1 MTAPARR
8 QYFADASSGVEVI
21 EAVEPDD
28 RFAVLEI
35 RRRVFGEEQHVAD
48 LRVADADDSR
58 SLIAL
63 ALLHSDDPDN
73 PERWPVSTGRLTVV
87 HGVPT
92 MAQIAWVATVPEA
105 RGIGVGGA
113 VMRFLLDAADAAGI
127 IEVALAAQWP
137 AIPFYTRLGF
147 VPAGAPYD
155 VRGILHRRMTRR
167 R

>member
-8 QYFADASSGVEVI
+8 VHSADASSRVEVI
-21 EAVEPDD
+21 EAIEPDD

-63 ALLHSDDPDN
+63 ALLHSDDEDRQ
-73 PERWPVSTGRLTVV
+73 RWPVSTGRLTVV

-92 MAQIAWVATVPEA
+92 MAQIAWVATIPEA
-105 RGIGVGGA
+105 RRLGVGTA

-127 IEVALAAQWP
+127 VEVALAAQWP

-147 VPAGAPYD
+147 VLAGAPYD

>member
-1 MTAPARR
+1 TAPARK
-8 QYFADASSGVEVI
+8 APSAGTSSGIEVI
-21 EAVEPDD
+21 EAIEPDD
-28 RFAVLEI
+28 RLAVLDI

-63 ALLHSDDPDN
+63 ALLHSDPAGRQ
-73 PERWPVSTGRLTVV
+73 RWPVATGRLTVV
-87 HGVPT
+87 QGVPT

-105 RGIGVGGA
+105 RRLGVGSA
-113 VMRFLLDAADAAGI
+113 VMRFLLDAADATGI

-147 VPAGAPYD
+147 VAAGSPYD
-155 VRGILHRRMTRR
+155 VRGILHRR
-167 R
+167 

>member
-8 QYFADASSGVEVI
+8 AHFADASSGVEVI

-28 RFAVLEI
+28 RFAVLDI

-63 ALLHSDDPDN
+63 ALLHSDDGRQ
-73 PERWPVSTGRLTVV
+73 RWPVSTGRLTVV
-87 HGVPT
+87 PAVPT

-105 RGIGVGGA
+105 RRLGVGSA

-155 VRGILHRRMTRR
+155 VRGIVHRRMSRARR
-167 R
+167 

>member
-8 QYFADASSGVEVI
+8 AHPAEASSEVEVI
-21 EAVEPDD
+21 EALDPDD
-28 RFAVLEI
+28 RFAVLDI
-35 RRRVFGEEQHVAD
+35 RRRVFGVEQHVAD

-63 ALLHSDDPDN
+63 ALLYPDDDGRQ
-73 PERWPVSTGRLTVV
+73 RWPVSTGRLTVV

-105 RGIGVGGA
+105 RRLGVGSA

-147 VPAGAPYD
+147 VPAGPPYD

>member
-1 MTAPARR
+1 MTAPARKAP
-8 QYFADASSGVEVI
+8 FADASSGIEVI
-21 EAVEPDD
+21 EAIEPED
-28 RFAVLEI
+28 RLAVLDI

-63 ALLHSDDPDN
+63 AFLHADDPAGRR
-73 PERWPVSTGRLTVV
+73 RWPVSTGRLTVV
-87 HGVPT
+87 YGVPT

-105 RGIGVGGA
+105 RRLGVGAA

-147 VPAGAPYD
+147 VVAGPPYD

>member
-1 MTAPARR
+1 MTAPTRR
-8 QYFADASSGVEVI
+8 AHFADAPSDIEVI
-21 EAVEPDD
+21 EATEPDD
-28 RFAVLEI
+28 RFAVLDI

-63 ALLHSDDPDN
+63 ALLHTDDPDS

-87 HGVPT
+87 YGVPT

-105 RGIGVGGA
+105 RRLGVGSA
-113 VMRFLLDAADAAGI
+113 VMRFLLNAADAAGI

-137 AIPFYTRLGF
+137 AIQFYTRLGF

>member
-1 MTAPARR
+1 MTAPVHKRHTIGAS
-8 QYFADASSGVEVI
+8 ADIEVI
-21 EAVEPDD
+21 EAIEPDD
-28 RFAVLEI
+28 RLAVLDI

-63 ALLHSDDPDN
+63 ALLHSDDPDG
-73 PERWPVSTGRLTVV
+73 RQRRPVSTGRLTVV
-87 HGVPT
+87 YGVPT

-105 RGIGVGGA
+105 RRLGVGTE

-137 AIPFYTRLGF
+137 AIPFYSRLGF
-147 VPAGAPYD
+147 APAGSPYD